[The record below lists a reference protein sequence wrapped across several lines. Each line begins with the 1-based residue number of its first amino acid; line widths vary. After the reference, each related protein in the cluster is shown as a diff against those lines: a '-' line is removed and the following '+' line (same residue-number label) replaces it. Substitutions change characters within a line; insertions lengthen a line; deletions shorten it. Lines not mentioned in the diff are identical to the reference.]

1 MKLSTFFSIYVESWM
16 LISWS
21 KSLKNEYKFT
31 HILLLLKFK
40 NILIKVAISFLLAPI
55 DNKIRY
61 LNVK

>member
-1 MKLSTFFSIYVESWM
+1 M